1 LCSDKDVRLLADIE
15 KLIRQK
21 LTPVELVGFEG
32 RSARNA
38 DDKNHSERSERPE
51 RSERRPSDR
60 AASDRSRSAS
70 APAPRREKIDPWFL
84 KPYEPSEPAQAQ
96 SEPVLSKNSKT
107 APPVRRAALLGGGGN
122 KT

>member
-1 LCSDKDVRLLADIE
+1 LLVDIE

-32 RSARNA
+32 RGARNA
-38 DDKNHSERSERPE
+38 GDKNHIERSERPE

-60 AASDRSRSAS
+60 GDRPASDRSRPAS